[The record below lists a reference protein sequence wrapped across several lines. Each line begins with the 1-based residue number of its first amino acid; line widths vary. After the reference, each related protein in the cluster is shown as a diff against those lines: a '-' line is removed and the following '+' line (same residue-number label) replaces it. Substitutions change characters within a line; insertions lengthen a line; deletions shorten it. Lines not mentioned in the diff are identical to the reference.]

1 MTELRRMA
9 GLETIEQPAMQLRVS
24 RIEKDSR
31 QRDALFN
38 AVTESCDPFSSP
50 ASTSAC
56 LLNIATGRAASQETQ
71 EYLTGSLVSG
81 HKLHVKFQEECAAE
95 EERLMKPIQRRKV
108 SNFAQ
113 ENSKKRRPIAKGKPA
128 AESLRDIFIRI
139 LVILSNSTTFNLR
152 HVMTFPITEYP
163 LCITHSDGSGLKTEK
178 SKLLN
183 KLEELQDGFTE
194 TPLPLIN
201 VTLIDGGLLIHSFLS
216 AIGKITSYGNL
227 ARTLLSYVCGSGG
240 SEIHLLFDTYHPMSL
255 KESERKLRGAD
266 DRPYLITGP
275 EQAPRQGCQKLLQ
288 NGIFKDQLAKF
299 LLKEWQEDHYGPI
312 LANKTLILSHGGNC
326 LQLTFNELDWKMHV
340 GHPAHLQ
347 GSHEE
352 ADTLLAFHA
361 SSVAGNAMIRAS
373 DTDVLVILLGMIGR
387 HMTSQRPT
395 AYRRIIMDCG
405 SGNSRRHIDVS
416 SIANALEAKQKGLAS
431 AIPGLHAFTGS
442 DFTTAF
448 YRKGKIKPLEVL
460 EKDTEG
466 TLIQFFSRLVSV
478 DQPDQSK
485 AEEFICSLYGMKG
498 YVKDVNEA
506 RHVKLCQMTGKMDK
520 VLVSLCYMGLFLLGK
535 GNKST

>member
-1 MTELRRMA
+1 MDVD
-9 GLETIEQPAMQLRVS
+9 ET
-24 RIEKDSR
+24 R
-31 QRDALFN
+31 QK
-38 AVTESCDPFSSP
+38 
-50 ASTSAC
+50 
-56 LLNIATGRAASQETQ
+56 RA
-71 EYLTGSLVSG
+71 
-81 HKLHVKFQEECAAE
+81 
-95 EERLMKPIQRRKV
+95 
-108 SNFAQ
+108 
-113 ENSKKRRPIAKGKPA
+113 
-128 AESLRDIFIRI
+128 
-139 LVILSNSTTFNLR
+139 
-152 HVMTFPITEYP
+152 
-163 LCITHSDGSGLKTEK
+163 
-178 SKLLN
+178 KLLN

-201 VTLIDGGLLIHSFLS
+201 VTLIGGGLLIHSFLS

-373 DTDVLVILLGMIGR
+373 D
-387 HMTSQRPT
+387 
-395 AYRRIIMDCG
+395 
-405 SGNSRRHIDVS
+405 N
-416 SIANALEAKQKGLAS
+416 
-431 AIPGLHAFTGS
+431 
-442 DFTTAF
+442 
-448 YRKGKIKPLEVL
+448 
-460 EKDTEG
+460 
-466 TLIQFFSRLVSV
+466 
-478 DQPDQSK
+478 
-485 AEEFICSLYGMKG
+485 
-498 YVKDVNEA
+498 
-506 RHVKLCQMTGKMDK
+506 
-520 VLVSLCYMGLFLLGK
+520 
-535 GNKST
+535 